1 MSQPVELITIE
12 NVTKKFNGKVVL
24 DNFSAVVRTGQIT
37 GLIGKSG
44 AGKSVLLHMLRG
56 NPEYQP
62 DSGRVIYHV
71 NCCVKCRHLG
81 LPYEG
86 TACKVCNGDTERIDV
101 DFWAL
106 KEYDAMRE
114 AIKDRVAIMLQRTFA
129 LWGDKTCIENVL
141 EAVERLKKIGIKRIV
156 MLTART
162 APEDIVRGLDSGADD
177 YVTKPFDRKVL
188 LARVKAVLRR
198 GLPVTEGV
206 DFDGLRIDEPSRVA
220 TLRGKALDL
229 TPGEFALLVRL
240 VAHRGRVFVRPPDE
254 RTVDVQVA
262 KLRQKLGK
270 WADHIETVRGVGYR
284 IGI

>member
-1 MSQPVELITIE
+1 MGELAKIRIVEDDATIRALLE
-12 NVTKKFNGKVVL
+12 MAL
-24 DNFSAVVRTGQIT
+24 
-37 GLIGKSG
+37 LG
-44 AGKSVLLHMLRG
+44 AGYSDVASSARGDEGLEMIRREKPDLVLLDVMLPGLDGFSIAR
-56 NPEYQP
+56 
-62 DSGRVIYHV
+62 RV
-71 NCCVKCRHLG
+71 
-81 LPYEG
+81 
-86 TACKVCNGDTERIDV
+86 
-101 DFWAL
+101 
-106 KEYDAMRE
+106 RE
-114 AIKDRVAIMLQRTFA
+114 SSELAAT
-129 LWGDKTCIENVL
+129 
-141 EAVERLKKIGIKRIV
+141 RIV

-220 TLRGKALDL
+220 N
-229 TPGEFALLVRL
+229 
-240 VAHRGRVFVRPPDE
+240 RGRVFVRPPDE

>member
-1 MSQPVELITIE
+1 MAL
-12 NVTKKFNGKVVL
+12 L
-24 DNFSAVVRTGQIT
+24 
-37 GLIGKSG
+37 G
-44 AGKSVLLHMLRG
+44 AGYSDVASSARGDEGLEMIRREKPDLVLLDVMLPGLDGFSIAR
-56 NPEYQP
+56 
-62 DSGRVIYHV
+62 RV
-71 NCCVKCRHLG
+71 
-81 LPYEG
+81 
-86 TACKVCNGDTERIDV
+86 
-101 DFWAL
+101 
-106 KEYDAMRE
+106 RE
-114 AIKDRVAIMLQRTFA
+114 SSELAAT
-129 LWGDKTCIENVL
+129 
-141 EAVERLKKIGIKRIV
+141 RIV

>member
-1 MSQPVELITIE
+1 MGELAKIRIVEDDATIRALLE
-12 NVTKKFNGKVVL
+12 M
-24 DNFSAVVRTGQIT
+24 A
-37 GLIGKSG
+37 LIG
-44 AGKSVLLHMLRG
+44 AGYSDVASSARGDEGLEMIRREKPDLVLLDVMLPGLDGFSIAR
-56 NPEYQP
+56 
-62 DSGRVIYHV
+62 RV
-71 NCCVKCRHLG
+71 
-81 LPYEG
+81 
-86 TACKVCNGDTERIDV
+86 
-101 DFWAL
+101 
-106 KEYDAMRE
+106 RE
-114 AIKDRVAIMLQRTFA
+114 SSELAAT
-129 LWGDKTCIENVL
+129 
-141 EAVERLKKIGIKRIV
+141 RIV

-206 DFDGLRIDEPSRVA
+206 DFDGLRLDEPSRVA

>member
-1 MSQPVELITIE
+1 MIRREKPDL
-12 NVTKKFNGKVVL
+12 
-24 DNFSAVVRTGQIT
+24 
-37 GLIGKSG
+37 
-44 AGKSVLLHMLRG
+44 VLLDVMLPGLDGFSIAR
-56 NPEYQP
+56 
-62 DSGRVIYHV
+62 RV
-71 NCCVKCRHLG
+71 
-81 LPYEG
+81 
-86 TACKVCNGDTERIDV
+86 
-101 DFWAL
+101 
-106 KEYDAMRE
+106 RE
-114 AIKDRVAIMLQRTFA
+114 SSELAAT
-129 LWGDKTCIENVL
+129 
-141 EAVERLKKIGIKRIV
+141 RIV

-206 DFDGLRIDEPSRVA
+206 DFDGLRLDEPSRVA

>member
-1 MSQPVELITIE
+1 MGELAKIRIVEDDATIRALLE
-12 NVTKKFNGKVVL
+12 MAL
-24 DNFSAVVRTGQIT
+24 
-37 GLIGKSG
+37 LG
-44 AGKSVLLHMLRG
+44 AGYSDVASSARGDEGLEMVRREKPDLVLLDVMLPGLDGFSIAR
-56 NPEYQP
+56 
-62 DSGRVIYHV
+62 RV
-71 NCCVKCRHLG
+71 
-81 LPYEG
+81 
-86 TACKVCNGDTERIDV
+86 
-101 DFWAL
+101 
-106 KEYDAMRE
+106 RE
-114 AIKDRVAIMLQRTFA
+114 SSELAAT
-129 LWGDKTCIENVL
+129 
-141 EAVERLKKIGIKRIV
+141 RIV

>member
-1 MSQPVELITIE
+1 MGELAKIRIVEDDATIRALLE
-12 NVTKKFNGKVVL
+12 MAL
-24 DNFSAVVRTGQIT
+24 
-37 GLIGKSG
+37 LG
-44 AGKSVLLHMLRG
+44 AGYSDVASSARGDEGLEMIRREKPDLVLLDVMLPGLDGFSIARRVRES
-56 NPEYQP
+56 PE
-62 DSGRVIYHV
+62 
-71 NCCVKCRHLG
+71 LAA
-81 LPYEG
+81 
-86 TACKVCNGDTERIDV
+86 T
-101 DFWAL
+101 
-106 KEYDAMRE
+106 
-114 AIKDRVAIMLQRTFA
+114 
-129 LWGDKTCIENVL
+129 
-141 EAVERLKKIGIKRIV
+141 RIV

-284 IGI
+284 IAI

>member
-1 MSQPVELITIE
+1 MGELAKIRIVEDDATIRALLE
-12 NVTKKFNGKVVL
+12 MAL
-24 DNFSAVVRTGQIT
+24 
-37 GLIGKSG
+37 LG
-44 AGKSVLLHMLRG
+44 AGYSDVASSARGDEGLEMIRREKPDLVLLDVMLPGLDGFSIAR
-56 NPEYQP
+56 
-62 DSGRVIYHV
+62 RV
-71 NCCVKCRHLG
+71 
-81 LPYEG
+81 
-86 TACKVCNGDTERIDV
+86 
-101 DFWAL
+101 
-106 KEYDAMRE
+106 RE
-114 AIKDRVAIMLQRTFA
+114 SSELAAT
-129 LWGDKTCIENVL
+129 
-141 EAVERLKKIGIKRIV
+141 RIV

-198 GLPVTEGV
+198 GLPITEGV

>member
-1 MSQPVELITIE
+1 MSELAKIRIVEDDATIRALLE
-12 NVTKKFNGKVVL
+12 MAL
-24 DNFSAVVRTGQIT
+24 
-37 GLIGKSG
+37 LG
-44 AGKSVLLHMLRG
+44 AGYSDVASSARGDEGLEMIRREKPDLVLLDVMLPGLDGFSIAR
-56 NPEYQP
+56 
-62 DSGRVIYHV
+62 RV
-71 NCCVKCRHLG
+71 
-81 LPYEG
+81 
-86 TACKVCNGDTERIDV
+86 
-101 DFWAL
+101 
-106 KEYDAMRE
+106 RE
-114 AIKDRVAIMLQRTFA
+114 SSELAAT
-129 LWGDKTCIENVL
+129 
-141 EAVERLKKIGIKRIV
+141 RIV